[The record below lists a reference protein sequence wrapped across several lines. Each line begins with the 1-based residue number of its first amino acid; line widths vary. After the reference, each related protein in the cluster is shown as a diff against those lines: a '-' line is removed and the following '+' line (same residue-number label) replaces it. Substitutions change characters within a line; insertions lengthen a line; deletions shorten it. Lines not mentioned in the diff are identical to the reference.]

1 MRDGSTPRTL
11 TFHGAGKGW
20 LQRALI
26 TVLGA
31 GLFVLA
37 FFFVTLA
44 VVVGA
49 LLALVIAVRWWWLMR
64 RLRAKQEA
72 SAPLEGHYTV
82 LKDDAGPD
90 RRLER

>member
-1 MRDGSTPRTL
+1 MNDGGRPRTL
-11 TFHGAGKGW
+11 TFHGTGAGW
-20 LQRALI
+20 LQRALL

-44 VVVGA
+44 LIAGA
-49 LLALVIAVRWWWLMR
+49 LLALVIGVRWWWLMR
-64 RLRAKQEA
+64 RLRAERTA
-72 SAPLEGHYTV
+72 SAPLEGQYSV

-90 RRLER
+90 RQLER